1 MKKLLLIFF
10 LFPIFG
16 FSQDDCGTIPT
27 QQQIDYLN
35 QTRSA
40 RKNWNQSK
48 SPLLL
53 PIQNHVV
60 RETDSTGGLTIVDIS
75 FVINTLNTYYINSNI
90 QFYEFASI
98 NYINNS
104 NYFSS

>member
-1 MKKLLLIFF
+1 MKKLILIFF

-16 FSQDDCGTIPT
+16 FSQHDCGTIPT

-35 QTRSA
+35 QTRNA

-60 RETDSTGGLTIVDIS
+60 RETDSTGGLTIVDILIFFKS
-75 FVINTLNTYYINSNI
+75 MIFCIIL
-90 QFYEFASI
+90 
-98 NYINNS
+98 
-104 NYFSS
+104 FSCLEKTPSS